1 MAHGALYRFDFHV
14 KSFILHQDIP
24 PGMRIS
30 VTFSVMIPTIVAT
43 MLLNEFLFENYF
55 KLYEKAQQMGDSKLS
70 ATAKALKYALVF
82 KMMLAAF

>member
-1 MAHGALYRFDFHV
+1 
-14 KSFILHQDIP
+14 
-24 PGMRIS
+24 MRIS
-30 VTFSVMIPTIVAT
+30 VTFSVTIPT
-43 MLLNEFLFENYF
+43 MLPNEFLFENYF

>member
-30 VTFSVMIPTIVAT
+30 VTFSVMIPT
-43 MLLNEFLFENYF
+43 MLPNEFLFENYF